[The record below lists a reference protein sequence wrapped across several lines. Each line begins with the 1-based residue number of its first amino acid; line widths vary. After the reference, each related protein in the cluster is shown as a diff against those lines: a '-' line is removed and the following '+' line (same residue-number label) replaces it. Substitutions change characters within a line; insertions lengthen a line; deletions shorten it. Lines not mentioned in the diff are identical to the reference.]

1 MKNGKPD
8 PETNLEG
15 LFPSM
20 PGSFANR
27 VDDALNEVRGG
38 RVRRRRIRPSVAAA
52 YVCAASFAA
61 LFVAALIVPTLRD
74 RARRDDHRV
83 ICAVQP
89 SPVAAMDTFAAIRAA
104 IEAQVRCD
112 GMAVSVVDLSVSC
125 RERTYLVYASV
136 SLLGEDG
143 TPCETRTLQIE
154 MVGEDGAFRIL
165 ELEPVETEPTLSP
178 TPEPPPVT
186 ATPVP
191 TLGEPAVSD
200 DAPPTQQAQTTARKR
215 YDTAA
220 EQALRAYYDIR
231 MGVRSG
237 GAASEFVVP
246 ALTTEQT
253 MLWFHEMELWQT
265 LYDGGALAQNAY
277 VLTDCTG
284 GEPVSVDYGY
294 LRIDYTCRVEA
305 ACGCTMEE
313 TYALTFNPQ
322 SGQIVGVEPLQDNP
336 CYALLRT
343 YADAALAD
351 GMTREEA
358 ARHAYSTVTTRLLR
372 DNGLTLLYADADGG
386 ASPMLLA
393 AGEAFSL
400 LPVDRLDGD
409 GRIADEL
416 RASIDA
422 SRMGWI
428 APDQLSN
435 LNPFALGGTIVE
447 DGFAVYRLDDGASE
461 PACIGDLETVC
472 AWLNNDRGSGNRYA
486 VAIRL
491 LPMDVCAMRPY
502 GSDAPHPSPEPT
514 VTPEAIPVTEAT
526 ERAPGAQDGTI
537 LLAIGV
543 TV

>member
-89 SPVAAMDTFAAIRAA
+89 SPAAAMDTFAAIRAA

-143 TPCETRTLQIE
+143 APCETRTLQIE

-253 MLWFHEMELWQT
+253 MLWFHEMELWRT

-284 GEPVSVDYGY
+284 GEPVSIDYGY

-393 AGEAFSL
+393 AGETFSL

-416 RASIDA
+416 RTAVDT

-472 AWLNNDRGSGNRYA
+472 AWLNNDRGSGNRYV

-502 GSDAPHPSPEPT
+502 GSDEPHPTPEPT
-514 VTPEAIPVTEAT
+514 AMPEAIPVTEAT
-526 ERAPGAQDGTI
+526 ERTPGAQDGTI

>member
-15 LFPSM
+15 LFPPM
-20 PGSFANR
+20 PGSFADR
-27 VDDALNEVRGG
+27 VDGALNEVRGG

-89 SPVAAMDTFAAIRAA
+89 SPAAAMDTFAAIRAA

-143 TPCETRTLQIE
+143 APCETRTLQIE

-277 VLTDCTG
+277 VLTDCTV

-294 LRIDYTCRVEA
+294 LRIDYTFRVEA

-393 AGEAFSL
+393 AGETFSL

-416 RASIDA
+416 RTAVDT

-472 AWLNNDRGSGNRYA
+472 AWLNNDGRNGNRYV

-502 GSDAPHPSPEPT
+502 GSDEPHPTPEPT
-514 VTPEAIPVTEAT
+514 AMPEAIPVTEAT
-526 ERAPGAQDGTI
+526 ERTPGAQDGTI

>member
-89 SPVAAMDTFAAIRAA
+89 SPAAAMDTFAAIRAA

-143 TPCETRTLQIE
+143 APCETRTLQIE

-178 TPEPPPVT
+178 TPEPPLVT
-186 ATPVP
+186 ATPAPSLSV
-191 TLGEPAVSD
+191 PAVSD
-200 DAPPTQQAQTTARKR
+200 ETPPTQQAQTTARKR
-215 YDTAA
+215 YDTVA

-294 LRIDYTCRVEA
+294 LRIDYTFRVEA

-343 YADAALAD
+343 YADAALGD

-416 RASIDA
+416 RTAVDT

-447 DGFAVYRLDDGASE
+447 EGFAVYRLDDGASE

-472 AWLNNDRGSGNRYA
+472 AWLNNDGRNGNRYV

-502 GSDAPHPSPEPT
+502 GSDEPHP
-514 VTPEAIPVTEAT
+514 TPEAIPVTEAT
-526 ERAPGAQDGTI
+526 ERTPGAQDGTI

-543 TV
+543 TA

>member
-89 SPVAAMDTFAAIRAA
+89 SPAAAMDTFAAIRAA

-143 TPCETRTLQIE
+143 APRETRTLQIE
-154 MVGEDGAFRIL
+154 MVGEDGAFQIL
-165 ELEPVETEPTLSP
+165 RLEPVETAPTLTP
-178 TPEPPPVT
+178 TQEPPPVT

-358 ARHAYSTVTTRLLR
+358 AHHAYSTVMTRLLR

-386 ASPMLLA
+386 AAPMLLA

-428 APDQLSN
+428 ALEQLSN

-472 AWLNNDRGSGNRYA
+472 AWLNNDGGSGNRYA

-502 GSDAPHPSPEPT
+502 GSDAPHPTPEPT

-526 ERAPGAQDGTI
+526 ERASGTQDGTI
-537 LLAIGV
+537 LLVIGV
-543 TV
+543 TA

>member
-89 SPVAAMDTFAAIRAA
+89 SPAAAMDTFAAIRAA
-104 IEAQVRCD
+104 IEEQVRCD

-143 TPCETRTLQIE
+143 APCETRTLQIE
-154 MVGEDGAFRIL
+154 MVGEDGAFQIL
-165 ELEPVETEPTLSP
+165 RLEPVETAPTLTP
-178 TPEPPPVT
+178 TQEPPLVT
-186 ATPVP
+186 ATPAPSLSV
-191 TLGEPAVSD
+191 PAVSD

-215 YDTAA
+215 YDTVA

-231 MGVRSG
+231 MGARSG

-393 AGEAFSL
+393 AGETFSL

-416 RASIDA
+416 RTAVDT

-472 AWLNNDRGSGNRYA
+472 AWLNNDGRNGNRYV

-502 GSDAPHPSPEPT
+502 GSDEPHPTPEPT
-514 VTPEAIPVTEAT
+514 AMPEAIPVTEAT

>member
-89 SPVAAMDTFAAIRAA
+89 SPAAAMDTFAAIRAA

-143 TPCETRTLQIE
+143 APCETRTLQIE

-165 ELEPVETEPTLSP
+165 ELEPVETAPTLTP
-178 TPEPPPVT
+178 TQEPPLVT
-186 ATPVP
+186 ATPAPSLSV
-191 TLGEPAVSD
+191 PAVSD
-200 DAPPTQQAQTTARKR
+200 ETPPAQQAQTTARKR
-215 YDTAA
+215 YDTVA

-231 MGVRSG
+231 LGVLSG
-237 GAASEFVVP
+237 GAVSEFVVP

-253 MLWFHEMELWQT
+253 MLWFYEMELWRT

-358 ARHAYSTVTTRLLR
+358 AHHAYSTVMTRLLR
-372 DNGLTLLYADADGG
+372 DNGLTLLYADADSG
-386 ASPMLLA
+386 AAPMLLA
-393 AGEAFSL
+393 AGEAFSF

-428 APDQLSN
+428 ALEQLSN

-502 GSDAPHPSPEPT
+502 GSDAPHPTPEPT

-543 TV
+543 TA

>member
-393 AGEAFSL
+393 AGETFSL

-416 RASIDA
+416 RASIDT

-461 PACIGDLETVC
+461 PACIGDFETVC

-502 GSDAPHPSPEPT
+502 GSDAPHPTPEPT

-526 ERAPGAQDGTI
+526 ERTPGAQDGTI

-543 TV
+543 TA

>member
-89 SPVAAMDTFAAIRAA
+89 SPAAAMDTFAAIRAA

-143 TPCETRTLQIE
+143 APCETRTLQIE

-294 LRIDYTCRVEA
+294 LRIDYTFRVEA

-343 YADAALAD
+343 YADAALGD

-386 ASPMLLA
+386 AAPMLLA

-416 RASIDA
+416 RAAIDA

-472 AWLNNDRGSGNRYA
+472 AWLNNDRGSGNRYV

-502 GSDAPHPSPEPT
+502 GSDEPHPTPEPT
-514 VTPEAIPVTEAT
+514 VTPEAIPITEAT

>member
-61 LFVAALIVPTLRD
+61 LFVAALIVPTLRT
-74 RARRDDHRV
+74 RARTDDHRV

-104 IEAQVRCD
+104 IEEQVRCD
-112 GMAVSVVDLSVSC
+112 GMAISVVDLSVSC
-125 RERTYLVYASV
+125 REQTYLVYASV

-143 TPCETRTLQIE
+143 APCETRTLQIE

-178 TPEPPPVT
+178 TPEPPLVT
-186 ATPVP
+186 ATPAPSLSV
-191 TLGEPAVSD
+191 PAVSD
-200 DAPPTQQAQTTARKR
+200 ETPPTQQAQTTARKR
-215 YDTAA
+215 YDTVA

-294 LRIDYTCRVEA
+294 LRIDYTFRVEA

-393 AGEAFSL
+393 AGETFSL

-416 RASIDA
+416 RTAVDT

-502 GSDAPHPSPEPT
+502 GSDAPHPTPEPT

-543 TV
+543 TA

>member
-89 SPVAAMDTFAAIRAA
+89 SPAAAMDTFAAIRAA

-143 TPCETRTLQIE
+143 APCETRTLQIE

-284 GEPVSVDYGY
+284 GEPVSIDYGY

-393 AGEAFSL
+393 AGETVSL

-416 RASIDA
+416 RTAVDT

-472 AWLNNDRGSGNRYA
+472 AWLNNDRGSGNRYV

-502 GSDAPHPSPEPT
+502 GSDEPHPTPEPT
-514 VTPEAIPVTEAT
+514 AMPEAIPVTEAT
-526 ERAPGAQDGTI
+526 ERTPGAQDGTI

-543 TV
+543 TA

>member
-89 SPVAAMDTFAAIRAA
+89 SPAAAMDTFAAIRAA

-143 TPCETRTLQIE
+143 APCETRTLQIE

-178 TPEPPPVT
+178 TPEPPLVT
-186 ATPVP
+186 ATPAPSLSV
-191 TLGEPAVSD
+191 PAVSD
-200 DAPPTQQAQTTARKR
+200 ETPPTQQAQTTARKR
-215 YDTAA
+215 YDTVA

-231 MGVRSG
+231 LGVLSD
-237 GAASEFVVP
+237 GAVSEFVVP

-294 LRIDYTCRVEA
+294 LRIDYTFRVEA

-393 AGEAFSL
+393 AGETFSL

-472 AWLNNDRGSGNRYA
+472 AWLNNDGRNGNRYA

-526 ERAPGAQDGTI
+526 ERTPGAQDGTI

>member
-15 LFPSM
+15 LFPPM
-20 PGSFANR
+20 PGSFADR
-27 VDDALNEVRGG
+27 VDGALNEVRGG

-89 SPVAAMDTFAAIRAA
+89 SPAAAMDTFAAIRAA

-125 RERTYLVYASV
+125 REQTYLVYASV

-143 TPCETRTLQIE
+143 APCETRTLQIE

-178 TPEPPPVT
+178 TPEPPLVT
-186 ATPVP
+186 ATPAPSLSVP
-191 TLGEPAVSD
+191 
-200 DAPPTQQAQTTARKR
+200 
-215 YDTAA
+215 
-220 EQALRAYYDIR
+220 
-231 MGVRSG
+231 
-237 GAASEFVVP
+237 AASEFVVP

-294 LRIDYTCRVEA
+294 LRIDYTFRVEA

-393 AGEAFSL
+393 AGETFSL

-416 RASIDA
+416 RASIDT

-461 PACIGDLETVC
+461 PACIGDFETVC

-502 GSDAPHPSPEPT
+502 GSDAPHPTPEPT

-526 ERAPGAQDGTI
+526 ERTPGAQDGTI

-543 TV
+543 TA

>member
-27 VDDALNEVRGG
+27 VDGALNEVRGG

-89 SPVAAMDTFAAIRAA
+89 SPAAAMDTFAAIRAA

-143 TPCETRTLQIE
+143 APCETRTLQIE

-294 LRIDYTCRVEA
+294 LRIDYTFRVEA

-393 AGEAFSL
+393 AGETFSL

-416 RASIDA
+416 RAAIDA

-502 GSDAPHPSPEPT
+502 GSDAPHPTPEPT

-526 ERAPGAQDGTI
+526 ERTPGAQDGTI

-543 TV
+543 TA

>member
-89 SPVAAMDTFAAIRAA
+89 SPAAAMDTFAAIRAA

-143 TPCETRTLQIE
+143 APCETRTLQIE

-178 TPEPPPVT
+178 TPEPPLVT
-186 ATPVP
+186 ATPAPSLSV
-191 TLGEPAVSD
+191 PAVSD
-200 DAPPTQQAQTTARKR
+200 ETPPTQQAQTTARKR
-215 YDTAA
+215 YDTVA

-231 MGVRSG
+231 LGVLSD
-237 GAASEFVVP
+237 GAVSEFVVP

-294 LRIDYTCRVEA
+294 LRIDYTFRVEA

-393 AGEAFSL
+393 AGETFSL

-416 RASIDA
+416 RASIDT

-461 PACIGDLETVC
+461 PACIGDFETVC
-472 AWLNNDRGSGNRYA
+472 AWLNNDGRNGNRYV

-502 GSDAPHPSPEPT
+502 GSDEPHPTPEPT

-526 ERAPGAQDGTI
+526 ERTPGAQDGTI

-543 TV
+543 TA

>member
-416 RASIDA
+416 RAAIDA

>member
-15 LFPSM
+15 LFPPM
-20 PGSFANR
+20 PGSFADR
-27 VDDALNEVRGG
+27 VDGALNEVRGG

-61 LFVAALIVPTLRD
+61 LFVAALIVPTLRA
-74 RARRDDHRV
+74 RARTDDHRV

-104 IEAQVRCD
+104 IEEQVRCD
-112 GMAVSVVDLSVSC
+112 GMAISVVDLSVSC
-125 RERTYLVYASV
+125 REQTYLVYASV

-143 TPCETRTLQIE
+143 APCETRTLQIE
-154 MVGEDGAFRIL
+154 MVGEDGAFQIL
-165 ELEPVETEPTLSP
+165 RLEPVETAPTLTP
-178 TPEPPPVT
+178 TQEPPLVT
-186 ATPVP
+186 ATPAPSLSVP
-191 TLGEPAVSD
+191 AASEETPPA
-200 DAPPTQQAQTTARKR
+200 QQAQTTARKR
-215 YDTAA
+215 YDTVA

-393 AGEAFSL
+393 AGEAVSL

-416 RASIDA
+416 RAAIDA

-472 AWLNNDRGSGNRYA
+472 AWLNNDGRNGNRYV

-502 GSDAPHPSPEPT
+502 GSDEPHPTPEPT
-514 VTPEAIPVTEAT
+514 AMPEAIPVTEAT
-526 ERAPGAQDGTI
+526 ERTPGAQDGTI

-543 TV
+543 TA

>member
-89 SPVAAMDTFAAIRAA
+89 SPAAAMDTFAAIRAA

-125 RERTYLVYASV
+125 REQTYLVYASV

-143 TPCETRTLQIE
+143 APCETRTLQIE

-294 LRIDYTCRVEA
+294 LRIDYTFRVEA

-393 AGEAFSL
+393 AGETFSL

-416 RASIDA
+416 RTAVDT

-472 AWLNNDRGSGNRYA
+472 AWLNNDGRNGNRYV

-502 GSDAPHPSPEPT
+502 GSDEPHPTPEPT
-514 VTPEAIPVTEAT
+514 AMPEAIPVTEAT
-526 ERAPGAQDGTI
+526 ERTPGAQDGTI

>member
-27 VDDALNEVRGG
+27 VDGALNEVRGG

-89 SPVAAMDTFAAIRAA
+89 SPAAAMDTFAAIRAA

-143 TPCETRTLQIE
+143 APCETRTLQIE

-178 TPEPPPVT
+178 TPEPPLVT
-186 ATPVP
+186 ATPAPSLSV
-191 TLGEPAVSD
+191 PAVSD
-200 DAPPTQQAQTTARKR
+200 ETPPTQQAQTTARKR
-215 YDTAA
+215 YDTVA

-294 LRIDYTCRVEA
+294 LRIDYTFRVEA

-393 AGEAFSL
+393 AGEAVSL

-416 RASIDA
+416 RAAIDA

-472 AWLNNDRGSGNRYA
+472 AWLNNDGRNGNRYV

-502 GSDAPHPSPEPT
+502 GSDEPHPTPEPT
-514 VTPEAIPVTEAT
+514 VTPEAIPITEAT

>member
-61 LFVAALIVPTLRD
+61 LFVAALIVPTLRG

-89 SPVAAMDTFAAIRAA
+89 SPAAAMDTFAAIRAA

-143 TPCETRTLQIE
+143 APCETRTLQIE

-294 LRIDYTCRVEA
+294 LRIDYTFRVEA

-393 AGEAFSL
+393 AGETVSL

-502 GSDAPHPSPEPT
+502 GSDAPHPTPEPT

-526 ERAPGAQDGTI
+526 ERTPGAQDGTI

-543 TV
+543 TA

>member
-89 SPVAAMDTFAAIRAA
+89 SPAAAMDTFAAIRAA

-112 GMAVSVVDLSVSC
+112 SMAVSVVDLSVSC

-143 TPCETRTLQIE
+143 APCETRTLQIE

-178 TPEPPPVT
+178 TPEPPLVT
-186 ATPVP
+186 ATPAPSLSV
-191 TLGEPAVSD
+191 PAVSD
-200 DAPPTQQAQTTARKR
+200 ETPPTQQAQTTARKR
-215 YDTAA
+215 YDTVA

-294 LRIDYTCRVEA
+294 LRIDYTFRVEA

-343 YADAALAD
+343 YADAALGD

-416 RASIDA
+416 RTAVDT

-447 DGFAVYRLDDGASE
+447 EGFAVYRLDDGASE

-472 AWLNNDRGSGNRYA
+472 AWLNNDGRNGNRYV

-502 GSDAPHPSPEPT
+502 GSDEPHPTPEPT

-526 ERAPGAQDGTI
+526 ERTPGAQDGTI

-543 TV
+543 TA

>member
-89 SPVAAMDTFAAIRAA
+89 SPAAAMDTFAAIRAA

-143 TPCETRTLQIE
+143 APCETRTLQIE

-284 GEPVSVDYGY
+284 GEPVSIDYGY
-294 LRIDYTCRVEA
+294 LRIDYTFRVEA

-393 AGEAFSL
+393 AGETFSL

-416 RASIDA
+416 RTAVDT

-502 GSDAPHPSPEPT
+502 GSDEPHPTPEPT
-514 VTPEAIPVTEAT
+514 AMPEAIPVTEAT

-543 TV
+543 TA

>member
-15 LFPSM
+15 LFPPM

-89 SPVAAMDTFAAIRAA
+89 SPAAAMDTFAAIRAA

-143 TPCETRTLQIE
+143 APCETRTLQIE
-154 MVGEDGAFRIL
+154 MVGEGGAFRIL

-393 AGEAFSL
+393 AGETFSL

-447 DGFAVYRLDDGASE
+447 DGFAVYRFDDGASE

-472 AWLNNDRGSGNRYA
+472 AWLNNDGRNGNRYV

-502 GSDAPHPSPEPT
+502 GSDEPHPTPEPT
-514 VTPEAIPVTEAT
+514 AMPEAIPVTEAT
-526 ERAPGAQDGTI
+526 ERTPGAQDGTI

-543 TV
+543 TA

>member
-89 SPVAAMDTFAAIRAA
+89 SPAAAMDTFAAIRAA

-143 TPCETRTLQIE
+143 APCETRTLQIE

-253 MLWFHEMELWQT
+253 MLWFHEMELWRT

-313 TYALTFNPQ
+313 TYALAFNPQ

-386 ASPMLLA
+386 AAPMLLA

-526 ERAPGAQDGTI
+526 ERTPGAQDGTI

>member
-526 ERAPGAQDGTI
+526 ERTPGAQDGTI

-543 TV
+543 TA

>member
-1 MKNGKPD
+1 MKNGKPN

-89 SPVAAMDTFAAIRAA
+89 SPAAAMDTFAAIRAA

-143 TPCETRTLQIE
+143 APCETRTLQIE

-393 AGEAFSL
+393 AGETFSL

-416 RASIDA
+416 RTAVDT

-472 AWLNNDRGSGNRYA
+472 AWLNNDGRNGNRYV

-502 GSDAPHPSPEPT
+502 GSDEPHPTPEPT
-514 VTPEAIPVTEAT
+514 AMPEAIPVTEAT
-526 ERAPGAQDGTI
+526 ERTPGAQDGTI

>member
-89 SPVAAMDTFAAIRAA
+89 SPAAAMDTFAAIRAA

-143 TPCETRTLQIE
+143 APCETRTLQIE

-178 TPEPPPVT
+178 TPEPPLVT
-186 ATPVP
+186 ATPAPSLSV
-191 TLGEPAVSD
+191 PAVSD
-200 DAPPTQQAQTTARKR
+200 ETPPTQQAQTTARKR
-215 YDTAA
+215 YDTVA

-294 LRIDYTCRVEA
+294 LRIDYTFRVEA

-393 AGEAFSL
+393 AGETFSL

-416 RASIDA
+416 RASIDT

-472 AWLNNDRGSGNRYA
+472 AWLNNDGRNGNRYV

-502 GSDAPHPSPEPT
+502 GSDEPHPTPEPT
-514 VTPEAIPVTEAT
+514 AMPEAIPVTEAT
-526 ERAPGAQDGTI
+526 ERTPGAQDGTI
-537 LLAIGV
+537 LLGIGV

>member
-89 SPVAAMDTFAAIRAA
+89 SPAAAMDTFAAIRAA

-143 TPCETRTLQIE
+143 APCETRTLQIE

-393 AGEAFSL
+393 AGEAVSL

-416 RASIDA
+416 RAAIDA

-502 GSDAPHPSPEPT
+502 GSDAPHPTPEPT

-543 TV
+543 TA

>member
-89 SPVAAMDTFAAIRAA
+89 SPAAAMDTFAAIRAA

-143 TPCETRTLQIE
+143 APCETRTLQIE

-343 YADAALAD
+343 YADAALGD

-393 AGEAFSL
+393 AGEAVSL

-416 RASIDA
+416 RASIDT

-472 AWLNNDRGSGNRYA
+472 AWLNNDGRNGNRYV

-502 GSDAPHPSPEPT
+502 GSDEPHPTPEPT
-514 VTPEAIPVTEAT
+514 AMPEAIPVTEAT
-526 ERAPGAQDGTI
+526 ERTPGAQDGTI

>member
-15 LFPSM
+15 LFPPM
-20 PGSFANR
+20 PGSFADR
-27 VDDALNEVRGG
+27 VDGALNEVRGG

-89 SPVAAMDTFAAIRAA
+89 SPAAAMDTFAAIRAA

-143 TPCETRTLQIE
+143 APCETRTLQIE

-294 LRIDYTCRVEA
+294 LRIDYTFRVEA

-343 YADAALAD
+343 YADAALGD

-386 ASPMLLA
+386 AAPMLLA

-400 LPVDRLDGD
+400 LPVDQLDGD

-416 RASIDA
+416 RAAIDA

-435 LNPFALGGTIVE
+435 LNPFALGGTIIE

-472 AWLNNDRGSGNRYA
+472 AWLNNDRGSGNRYV

-502 GSDAPHPSPEPT
+502 GSDEPHPTPEPT
-514 VTPEAIPVTEAT
+514 VTPEAIPITEAT

>member
-15 LFPSM
+15 LFPPM
-20 PGSFANR
+20 PGSFADR
-27 VDDALNEVRGG
+27 VDGALNEVRGG

-89 SPVAAMDTFAAIRAA
+89 SPAAAMDTFAAIRAA

-125 RERTYLVYASV
+125 REQTYLVYASV

-143 TPCETRTLQIE
+143 APCETRTLQIE

-178 TPEPPPVT
+178 TPEPPLVT

-294 LRIDYTCRVEA
+294 LRIDYTFRVEA

-393 AGEAFSL
+393 AGETFSL

-416 RASIDA
+416 RASIDT

-472 AWLNNDRGSGNRYA
+472 AWLNNDGRNGNRYV

-502 GSDAPHPSPEPT
+502 GSDETHPTPEPT
-514 VTPEAIPVTEAT
+514 ATPEAIPVTEAT
-526 ERAPGAQDGTI
+526 ERTPGAQDGTI

>member
-15 LFPSM
+15 LFPPM
-20 PGSFANR
+20 PGSFADR
-27 VDDALNEVRGG
+27 VDGALNEVRGG

-89 SPVAAMDTFAAIRAA
+89 SPAAAMDTFAAIRAA

-125 RERTYLVYASV
+125 REQTYLVYASV

-143 TPCETRTLQIE
+143 APCETRTLQIE

-294 LRIDYTCRVEA
+294 LRIDYTFRVEA

-393 AGEAFSL
+393 AGETFSL

-416 RASIDA
+416 RASIDT

-472 AWLNNDRGSGNRYA
+472 AWLNNDGRNGNRYV

-502 GSDAPHPSPEPT
+502 GSDETHPTPEPT
-514 VTPEAIPVTEAT
+514 ATPEAIPVTEAT
-526 ERAPGAQDGTI
+526 ERTPGAQDGTI

>member
-15 LFPSM
+15 LFPPM
-20 PGSFANR
+20 PGSFADR
-27 VDDALNEVRGG
+27 VDGALNEVRGG

-89 SPVAAMDTFAAIRAA
+89 SPAAAMDTFAAIRAA

-125 RERTYLVYASV
+125 REQTYLVYASV

-143 TPCETRTLQIE
+143 APCETRTLQIE

-178 TPEPPPVT
+178 TPEPPLVT
-186 ATPVP
+186 ATPAPSLSVP
-191 TLGEPAVSD
+191 AASEETPPA
-200 DAPPTQQAQTTARKR
+200 QQAQTTARKR
-215 YDTAA
+215 YDTVA

-294 LRIDYTCRVEA
+294 LRIDYTFRVEA

-393 AGEAFSL
+393 AGETFSL

-416 RASIDA
+416 RASIDT

-461 PACIGDLETVC
+461 PACIGDFETVC

-502 GSDAPHPSPEPT
+502 GSDAPHPTPEPT

-526 ERAPGAQDGTI
+526 ERTPGAQDGTI

-543 TV
+543 TA

>member
-89 SPVAAMDTFAAIRAA
+89 SPAAAMDTFAAIRAA

-143 TPCETRTLQIE
+143 APCETRTLQIE

-393 AGEAFSL
+393 AGETFSL

-416 RASIDA
+416 RTAVDT

-472 AWLNNDRGSGNRYA
+472 AWLNNDGRNGNRYV

-502 GSDAPHPSPEPT
+502 GSDEPHPTPEPT
-514 VTPEAIPVTEAT
+514 AMPEAIPVTEAT
-526 ERAPGAQDGTI
+526 ERTPGAQDGTI

>member
-38 RVRRRRIRPSVAAA
+38 RVRRRRIRLSVAAA

-89 SPVAAMDTFAAIRAA
+89 SPAAAMDTFAAIRAA

-143 TPCETRTLQIE
+143 APCETRTLQIE

-294 LRIDYTCRVEA
+294 LRIDYTFRVEA

-393 AGEAFSL
+393 AGEAVSL

-416 RASIDA
+416 RAAIDA

-502 GSDAPHPSPEPT
+502 GSDAPHPTPEPT

-543 TV
+543 TA

>member
-15 LFPSM
+15 LFPPM
-20 PGSFANR
+20 PGSFADR
-27 VDDALNEVRGG
+27 VDGALNEVRGG

-89 SPVAAMDTFAAIRAA
+89 SPAAAMDTFAAIRAA

-125 RERTYLVYASV
+125 REQTYLVYASV

-143 TPCETRTLQIE
+143 APCETRTLQIE
-154 MVGEDGAFRIL
+154 MVGEDGAFCIL

-186 ATPVP
+186 ATPAPSLSVP
-191 TLGEPAVSD
+191 AASEETPPA
-200 DAPPTQQAQTTARKR
+200 QQAQTTARKR
-215 YDTAA
+215 YDTVA

-277 VLTDCTG
+277 VLTYCTG

-294 LRIDYTCRVEA
+294 LRIDYTFRVEA

-386 ASPMLLA
+386 AAPMLLA

-400 LPVDRLDGD
+400 LPVDRLDAD

-543 TV
+543 TA

>member
-89 SPVAAMDTFAAIRAA
+89 SPAAAMDTFAAIRAA

-143 TPCETRTLQIE
+143 APCETRTLQIE

-178 TPEPPPVT
+178 TPEPPLVT

-393 AGEAFSL
+393 AGETFSL

-416 RASIDA
+416 RASIDT

-472 AWLNNDRGSGNRYA
+472 AWLNNDGRNGNRYV

-502 GSDAPHPSPEPT
+502 GSDEPHPTPEPT
-514 VTPEAIPVTEAT
+514 ATPEAIPVTEAT
-526 ERAPGAQDGTI
+526 ERTPGAQDGTI

-543 TV
+543 TA

>member
-89 SPVAAMDTFAAIRAA
+89 SPAAAMDTFAAIRAA

-143 TPCETRTLQIE
+143 APCETRTLQIE

-178 TPEPPPVT
+178 TPEPPLVT
-186 ATPVP
+186 ATPAPSLSV
-191 TLGEPAVSD
+191 PAVSD

-294 LRIDYTCRVEA
+294 LRIDYTFRVEA

-343 YADAALAD
+343 YADAALGD

-416 RASIDA
+416 RTAVDT

-447 DGFAVYRLDDGASE
+447 EGFAVYRLDDGASE

-472 AWLNNDRGSGNRYA
+472 AWLNNDGRNGNRYV

-502 GSDAPHPSPEPT
+502 GSDEPHPTPEPT

-526 ERAPGAQDGTI
+526 ERTPGAQDGTI

-543 TV
+543 TA

>member
-89 SPVAAMDTFAAIRAA
+89 SPAAAMDTFAAIRAA

-143 TPCETRTLQIE
+143 APCETRTLQIE

-294 LRIDYTCRVEA
+294 LRIDYTFRVEA

-322 SGQIVGVEPLQDNP
+322 SGQIVGVESLQDNP

-393 AGEAFSL
+393 AGETVSL

-502 GSDAPHPSPEPT
+502 GSDAPHPTPEPT

-543 TV
+543 TA

>member
-38 RVRRRRIRPSVAAA
+38 RVCRRRIRPSVAAA

-89 SPVAAMDTFAAIRAA
+89 SPAAAMDTFAAIRAA

-143 TPCETRTLQIE
+143 APCETRTLQIE

-178 TPEPPPVT
+178 TPEPPLVT
-186 ATPVP
+186 ATPAPSLSV
-191 TLGEPAVSD
+191 PAVSD
-200 DAPPTQQAQTTARKR
+200 ETPPTQQAQTTARKR
-215 YDTAA
+215 YDTVA

-294 LRIDYTCRVEA
+294 LRIDYTFRVEA

-393 AGEAFSL
+393 AGETFSL

-416 RASIDA
+416 RTAIDA

-472 AWLNNDRGSGNRYA
+472 AWLNNDGRNGNRYV

-502 GSDAPHPSPEPT
+502 GSDEPHPTPEPT
-514 VTPEAIPVTEAT
+514 AMPEAIPVTEAT
-526 ERAPGAQDGTI
+526 ERTPGAQDGTI

>member
-15 LFPSM
+15 LFPPM
-20 PGSFANR
+20 PGSFADR
-27 VDDALNEVRGG
+27 VDGALNEVRGG

-61 LFVAALIVPTLRD
+61 LFVAALIVPTLRA
-74 RARRDDHRV
+74 RARTDDHRV

-112 GMAVSVVDLSVSC
+112 GMAISVVDLSVSC
-125 RERTYLVYASV
+125 REQTYLVYASV

-143 TPCETRTLQIE
+143 APCETRTLQIE
-154 MVGEDGAFRIL
+154 MVGEDGAFQIL
-165 ELEPVETEPTLSP
+165 RLEPVETAPTLTP
-178 TPEPPPVT
+178 TQEPPLVT
-186 ATPVP
+186 ATPAPSLSVP
-191 TLGEPAVSD
+191 AASEETPPA
-200 DAPPTQQAQTTARKR
+200 QQAQTTARKR
-215 YDTAA
+215 YDTVA

-231 MGVRSG
+231 LGVLSG
-237 GAASEFVVP
+237 GAVSEFVVP

-253 MLWFHEMELWQT
+253 MLWFYEMELWRT

-358 ARHAYSTVTTRLLR
+358 AHHAYSTVMTRLLR

-386 ASPMLLA
+386 AAPMLLA
-393 AGEAFSL
+393 AGEAFSF

-428 APDQLSN
+428 ALEQLSN

-502 GSDAPHPSPEPT
+502 GSDAPHPTPEPT

-543 TV
+543 TA